1 MKVTE
6 EGKAVLLTEHVDKGN
21 TKSII
26 YFAVDAINQVYA
38 CSWQAVLLSVTPSD
52 NPDSRAIIYP
62 SGPLI
67 WL

>member
-6 EGKAVLLTEHVDKGN
+6 EDNAVLLIEHMDKGI
-21 TKSII
+21 TKNLI
-26 YFAVDAINQVYA
+26 YFVGDAINQVFV
-38 CSWQAVLLSVTPSD
+38 CSWQALLLSVTPSD
-52 NPDSRAIIYP
+52 NPDSRVIIYP

>member
-6 EGKAVLLTEHVDKGN
+6 EGNTVLLIEHMDKGI
-21 TKSII
+21 TKNLI
-26 YFAVDAINQVYA
+26 YFDGDAINQVFV
-38 CSWQAVLLSVTPSD
+38 CSWQAVLLSVTSSD
-52 NPDSRAIIYP
+52 NPDSRVIIYP